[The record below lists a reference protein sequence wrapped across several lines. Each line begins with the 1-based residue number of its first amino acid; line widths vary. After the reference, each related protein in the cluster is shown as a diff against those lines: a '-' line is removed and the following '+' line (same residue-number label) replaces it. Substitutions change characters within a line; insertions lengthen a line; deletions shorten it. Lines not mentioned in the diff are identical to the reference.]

1 MAETPIL
8 EPRNNQLSRPKSAMT
23 VPQEKSS
30 RVDPRSKILL
40 LLCVSVILV
49 GGAGGDQ
56 VAKSAYLLLAALPM
70 LVLMLEGY
78 WKSGLFL
85 SSLFG
90 FFAWVAITVVPSLEG
105 DSQIAVMGMVV
116 FCTRILPAAASFSL
130 LMTIPVSELV
140 SALYRFK
147 LPVALITVLVI
158 ILRFFPCVLSEFVAI
173 ERSVRMRGL
182 ALGNGSL
189 KTAVFSRLLPFLSNT
204 LRIGDELSAAAIS
217 RGLGAKKRR
226 TNYYQT
232 RFSWFD
238 LPILAVIV
246 MNVLLAIT
254 SLWVMP

>member
-1 MAETPIL
+1 MAEIPTL
-8 EPRNNQLSRPKSAMT
+8 EPRDNQLPHSKSAL
-23 VPQEKSS
+23 VIPQEKSS

-40 LLCVSVILV
+40 LLCVSIILV
-49 GGAGGDQ
+49 GGAGGGQ
-56 VAKSAYLLLAALPM
+56 VAKSAYFLLAALPM

-78 WKSGLFL
+78 WKSGLML
-85 SSLFG
+85 SLLFG
-90 FFAWVAITVVPSLEG
+90 FFAWIAITVVPSLEG

-116 FCTRILPAAASFSL
+116 FCTRILPAVASFSL

-140 SALYRFK
+140 SALYRFR
-147 LPVALITVLVI
+147 LPSALIAVLVI
-158 ILRFFPCVLSEFVAI
+158 ISRFFPCVLSEFIAI

-189 KTAVFSRLLPFLSNT
+189 KTALLCRLVPFLNNT

-217 RGLGAKKRR
+217 RGLGAEKCR
-226 TNYYQT
+226 THYYQT

-246 MNVLLAIT
+246 ANVILAIL